1 MTTSELVL
9 LNEQITEHEGT
20 FHMID
25 TSIILKKHTLRWV
38 FSFVVFEL
46 SSWRIC

>member
-9 LNEQITEHEGT
+9 LNEQINEHEGT

-25 TSIILKKHTLRWV
+25 TSIILKKRTLRWV
-38 FSFVVFEL
+38 FWFVVF
-46 SSWRIC
+46 